1 MLIPILFIIQGPS
14 QAVSYLL
21 VTTSMGDE
29 AVDVRKYLRRTVPTL
44 PPLLTQLADRALEA
58 ADHSKAAPLCQ
69 FLKAFGKCRYV
80 LHYMSRIRVHGVHVH
95 LPK

>member
-1 MLIPILFIIQGPS
+1 MFIIQGPS

-44 PPLLTQLADRALEA
+44 PPLLTQLADRSLEA

-80 LHYMSRIRVHGVHVH
+80 LHYMYMSRIRVHGVHVH